1 MYESKTYETILS
13 QCLSRVSDTMDTR
26 EGSILYDALAP
37 ACAQLA
43 ILYTELST
51 LLDRAF
57 PDTATGEDLERKVAE
72 RGLSRQSATCAVR
85 QGTFLDADGDTIT
98 VDIGKRFS
106 GGGVN
111 FWVSDSENAYLMA
124 ETAGDVGNDAVTT
137 LLPIDY
143 IANLATATLGD
154 VVIPGEDE
162 ESDEALRTRY
172 FTSMENQNFGG
183 NLSAYRTYAEA
194 MDGVGGAK
202 VLRAPSGG
210 GSVGV
215 VIVGSDWAEPSATLV
230 SQVQTALDP
239 LDSQGDGVGMAPIGH
254 SVTVSGAEP
263 MDVAVAFTLTLSSD
277 TTWSNVQ
284 SSVEDVIQDYFQELI
299 QSWAQSDALVVRISQ
314 METHILTVPGVVD
327 IGDTT
332 LNEES
337 SNLYLEETEIP
348 ILEEVTLLD
357 T

>member
-13 QCLSRVSDTMDTR
+13 QCLSCVSDTMDTR

-43 ILYTELST
+43 ILYTELSAM
-51 LLDRAF
+51 LDRAF
-57 PDTATGEDLERKVAE
+57 PDTATGEDLDRKVAE

-85 QGTFLDADGDTIT
+85 QGTFLDADGAALS
-98 VDIGKRFS
+98 VEIGKRFS
-106 GGGVN
+106 GGDIN
-111 FWVSDSENAYLMA
+111 FWVSDSDNAYLMA
-124 ETAGDVGNDAVTT
+124 ETPGDVGNDAVTT

-162 ESDEALRTRY
+162 ESDDALRTRY
-172 FTSMENQNFGG
+172 FESMESQNFGG
-183 NLSAYRTYAEA
+183 NLSAYRTYTEA
-194 MDGVGGAK
+194 LDGVGGAK

-230 SQVQTALDP
+230 AQVQGDLDP
-239 LDSQGDGVGMAPIGH
+239 LESQGDGVGMAPIGH
-254 SVTVSGAEP
+254 SVTVSGAQGV
-263 MDVAVAFTLTLSSD
+263 DIAVAFTLSLSDD

-284 SSVEDVIQDYFQELI
+284 SPVEEAIASYFQDLI
-299 QSWAQSDALVVRISQ
+299 ASWAQSDALVVRISQ
-314 METHILTVPGVVD
+314 IETHVLAVAGVVD
-327 IGDTT
+327 IADTT

-337 SNLYLEETEIP
+337 NNLYLDEAEIP

-357 T
+357 S